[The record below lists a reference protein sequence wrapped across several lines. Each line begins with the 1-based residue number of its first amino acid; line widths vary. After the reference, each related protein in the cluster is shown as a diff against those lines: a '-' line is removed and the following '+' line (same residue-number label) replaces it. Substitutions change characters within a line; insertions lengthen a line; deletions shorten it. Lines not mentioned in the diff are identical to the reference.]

1 MNHTRLI
8 KIERQVFYTEELNVI
23 VSIFN
28 NRIFRIEF
36 VLGADYI

>member
-8 KIERQVFYTEELNVI
+8 KIERQVFYTEELSVI

-36 VLGADYI
+36 VLGVDYI

>member
-8 KIERQVFYTEELNVI
+8 KIECQVFYTEELSVI

-36 VLGADYI
+36 VLGVDYI